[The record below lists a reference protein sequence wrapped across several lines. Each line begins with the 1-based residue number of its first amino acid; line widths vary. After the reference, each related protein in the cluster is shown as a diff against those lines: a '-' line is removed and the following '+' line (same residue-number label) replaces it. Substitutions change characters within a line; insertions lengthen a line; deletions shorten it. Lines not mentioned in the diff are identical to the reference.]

1 MRQLIDMRRNER
13 YAELLEV
20 RARMIDWMIEVF
32 TVYHT
37 RGSNEYTYFKAV
49 TFLDMLIGNGTINTD
64 NIHLYGIACMYLAS
78 NLLDK
83 RCIEIDDAFTDLAHK
98 QFSKNK
104 ILRYVNRAIEGLEF
118 NFRTP
123 TWVEYL
129 DKVIFDTFGDYREN
143 LAEFNIRQTAI
154 FVLHACAFDVMFYSW
169 DPFRLSVVAL
179 MYSINSFFTN
189 FEKSCTQTNSLF
201 DLMRAKTSKE
211 NIVNH
216 ILTHSNLTRSLVR
229 QNLTEFSNYLDEM
242 MGRINNKTYLQLSRL
257 FNYDNTTSS

>member
-1 MRQLIDMRRNER
+1 
-13 YAELLEV
+13 
-20 RARMIDWMIEVF
+20 MIDWMIEVF

-49 TFLDMLIGNGTINTD
+49 TFLDMLIGNGTINPE
-64 NIHLYGIACMYLAS
+64 NIHQFGIAVMYLAS

-83 RCIEIDDAFTDLAHK
+83 RCIEIEDAYKDIAHE

-104 ILRYVNRAIEGLEF
+104 ILRYVNKAIEGLEF

-129 DKVIFDTFGDYREN
+129 DKIIFDTFGDYREN

-169 DPFRLSVVAL
+169 NPFLLSVVAL
-179 MYSINSFFTN
+179 MYSINSFFSN
-189 FEKSCTQTNSLF
+189 FEKSCILNNSEF
-201 DLMRAKTSKE
+201 DLMRARTSKE

-216 ILTHSNLTRSLVR
+216 ILTHSNLTKAVVR
-229 QNLTEFSNYLDEM
+229 QNLTEFSNYLDDLM
-242 MGRINNKTYLQLSRL
+242 SKVQNKTYPQLSKL
-257 FNYDNTTSS
+257 FNYEIPATA